1 MQIPTCAAM
10 RQRPSRLPDPSTR
23 LRSRF
28 PLIGGGSA
36 RLCRQSGPEGAGAA
50 ADGADG
56 LEGGLPCPGAVA
68 GPVVGEDFLDGDAEG
83 GEVPAGASPEPRGG
97 DGAFVA
103 VDLGVGDGGAVV

>member
-1 MQIPTCAAM
+1 MEAFDFAV
-10 RQRPSRLPDPSTR
+10 SRGR
-23 LRSRF
+23 K
-28 PLIGGGSA
+28 
-36 RLCRQSGPEGAGAA
+36 GAGAA
-50 ADGADG
+50 VDGADG

-83 GEVPAGASPEPRGG
+83 GEVPAGASPESRDG